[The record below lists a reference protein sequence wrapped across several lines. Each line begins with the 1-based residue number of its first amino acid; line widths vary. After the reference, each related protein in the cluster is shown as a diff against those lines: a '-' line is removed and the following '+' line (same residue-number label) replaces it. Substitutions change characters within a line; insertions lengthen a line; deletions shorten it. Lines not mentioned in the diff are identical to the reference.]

1 MKFEDLK
8 FEKWRKAPSYY
19 EPLQR
24 VVLGKRAKVDFPN
37 GYTVSVILGHEDDD
51 SYSNGVNTFE
61 VGVFDRFTG
70 EGLDIIGDG
79 GVKKYATKP
88 EVEYILSTVETLSN
102 DNHINTVNIVDCDF
116 QQITQET
123 ADSMLNRLQKLQEIV
138 KSNKL

>member
-24 VVLGKRAKVDFPN
+24 VILGKRAIVDFPN
-37 GYTVSVILGHEDDD
+37 GYTVSIILGHEDDD

-61 VGVFDRFTG
+61 VGVFDRITG
-70 EGLDIIGDG
+70 EGLDSIGDE
-79 GVKKYATKP
+79 GVKKYATKH

-102 DNHINTVNIVDCDF
+102 DNHVNTVDCDF

-123 ADSMLNRLQKLQEIV
+123 ADSLLNILQKLQEIV